1 VTVRTRIF
9 STICVVAALAI
20 LSSPAL
26 AQKSNSV
33 IDVQVKG
40 NKQLS
45 RDDILADVKTRAGQ
59 PYDET
64 IAKADQRRL
73 LLTGRFDSVVVT
85 KTQADKGVIVTF
97 VVSERSLV
105 VEISFRNNKEFDR
118 KDLLEELP
126 FGVGDPLNRFMVESG
141 RQAILAKY
149 RSDGYFFVEVTWDNA
164 AMVTQQQVIYTIV
177 EGPDVAIRKIRFQ
190 GNDFFSTF
198 RLRQTV
204 NSSSGFWPFL
214 PGTLDMEQ
222 VERDVQGIAN
232 RYVSEGFLDAEV
244 GRDLEFSQDKRK
256 VVLTFVIREGPR
268 YRVNRAIFKGNTIFS
283 GEELARRLSLQ
294 QGGFFTALKLLR
306 DIRKLENT
314 YGELGYI
321 EARAVSAKQFLDP
334 KAPLPDWAAAL
345 DQPPALLNVVFTIV
359 ERDQFSIGQIT
370 IRGNTVTHDHVI
382 RRQLLF
388 FPEQL
393 FNTVAV
399 NKSQRR
405 LRESRLFDDAT
416 ITPTGKA
423 PKVRNVLVTVKEGR
437 TAEFLIG
444 LGVSSNSGLLGN
456 IALTQR
462 NFDLLGWPGS
472 WEDVKKGRAWKG
484 GGQTLRIVA
493 EPGTELYRF
502 YIDLFEPYV
511 LDQPYSLGAKVFV
524 FNRGREDYDEL
535 RYGGVFSFGHRFK
548 NRWYGELAA
557 RLEGVDVQSV
567 KSTAPPEVT
576 AVAGSNVLL
585 GLKGTLIRDRTDSRW
600 APSQGDRISFSYEQ
614 VGGDFTF
621 GTTFAEYKI
630 YRTVYVDA
638 VDRKHIISGRGSVGK
653 ICGDAPV
660 FERFYGGG
668 IGSVRGFAYR
678 GISPRSAGTTKQI
691 GGDFILLL
699 GMEDGVT
706 TYRSAFGFGLRWI
719 IPFFGPVPLSLSF
732 GFPLSQDTKDDTQ
745 LVSFS
750 LGVTF

>member
-1 VTVRTRIF
+1 MQDASVTVRTRIF

-405 LRESRLFDDAT
+405 LRESRGAQRAGD
-416 ITPTGKA
+416 GQ
-423 PKVRNVLVTVKEGR
+423 GR
-437 TAEFLIG
+437 PNRRIPHRPG
-444 LGVSSNSGLLGN
+444 RQQQ
-456 IALTQR
+456 QR
-462 NFDLLGWPGS
+462 P
-472 WEDVKKGRAWKG
+472 A
-484 GGQTLRIVA
+484 GQHSPDPA
-493 EPGTELYRF
+493 
-502 YIDLFEPYV
+502 
-511 LDQPYSLGAKVFV
+511 
-524 FNRGREDYDEL
+524 EL
-535 RYGGVFSFGHRFK
+535 RSAR
-548 NRWYGELAA
+548 LAGLVGRRQEGA
-557 RLEGVDVQSV
+557 RLEGRRPDVANRRRAGHRV
-567 KSTAPPEVT
+567 VPVLHRPLR
-576 AVAGSNVLL
+576 AVRVGPALL
-585 GLKGTLIRDRTDSRW
+585 
-600 APSQGDRISFSYEQ
+600 
-614 VGGDFTF
+614 VGR
-621 GTTFAEYKI
+621 E
-630 YRTVYVDA
+630 
-638 VDRKHIISGRGSVGK
+638 
-653 ICGDAPV
+653 
-660 FERFYGGG
+660 
-668 IGSVRGFAYR
+668 
-678 GISPRSAGTTKQI
+678 
-691 GGDFILLL
+691 
-699 GMEDGVT
+699 
-706 TYRSAFGFGLRWI
+706 GLRI
-719 IPFFGPVPLSLSF
+719 QPRAGRLR
-732 GFPLSQDTKDDTQ
+732 
-745 LVSFS
+745 
-750 LGVTF
+750 